1 MRKGA
6 KWAIALLFITVIAMV
21 LYPVVAG
28 WFVMM

>member
-1 MRKGA
+1 MRRGM
-6 KWAIALLFITVIAMV
+6 KWLIAIMFAAVIVMT